1 MKMRGVTSSSSSCPL
16 GAVEESWDPQSVS
29 PWWQQVRSIC
39 IQSHNAA
46 AALLA
51 AFVAH
56 RGAKACITS
65 RADSKVDKF
74 HSHPHA
80 HTHTHTHTH
89 IYKHER
95 SKQQESWKRKL

>member
-1 MKMRGVTSSSSSCPL
+1 MRGGFSLLFFPLPL

-29 PWWQQVRSIC
+29 PWWQQVRCTC

-56 RGAKACITS
+56 RAAKASIAS
-65 RADSKVDKF
+65 RADSKVEEV
-74 HSHPHA
+74 SCA
-80 HTHTHTHTH
+80 HTHTHIHTRVH
-89 IYKHER
+89 
-95 SKQQESWKRKL
+95 S